1 MIKIKVN
8 QIKMNIKHSIDDVVK
23 EALKK
28 AHTQKNNLVS
38 YKIIKKSIDARKS
51 PIYIYAVQLE
61 LNKYNLKKLPK
72 DVSIV
77 KKEEKYIYNVT
88 GNKKL
93 EKPPVVVGFGPAGM
107 FCGYLLAKAG
117 YNPIIIERGKDV
129 DSRIIDVE
137 EFWKTGKLN
146 TESNVQFGE
155 GGAGTFSD
163 GKLNTG
169 IKDKNGRQNFVLETF
184 VKCGA
189 SENIMYDSK
198 PHIGTDILQIVV
210 KNLRKEIESLGGKI
224 FFESKLTNI
233 EKEGNFYNL
242 EINNSEKIQSQICI
256 LAIGHS
262 ARDTFEMLYNKS
274 FPMEQKPFA
283 IGVRVEH
290 LQDMINKS
298 QYGVDDCEGL
308 PAAPYKLTYNTKNKR
323 GVYSFCM
330 CPGGCVV
337 NASSEDKRLAV
348 NGMSYSARDGKNANS
363 AIVTTITPN
372 DFESKHPLAGM
383 YLQRELEEKAF
394 NEGNGA
400 IPVQLYGDFV
410 NNKISHEFR
419 NVIPDIKG
427 KYSFANIKNVLPKYI
442 CDSIEEAMPY
452 FGKKIQGFDNKDTVF
467 AAIESRTSSPVRII
481 REDDFQSVF
490 KGIYPCGEGAGYAGG
505 ITSAAIDGIKVFE
518 SIISEFR
525 P

>member
-1 MIKIKVN
+1 M
-8 QIKMNIKHSIDDVVK
+8 
-23 EALKK
+23 
-28 AHTQKNNLVS
+28 
-38 YKIIKKSIDARKS
+38 
-51 PIYIYAVQLE
+51 
-61 LNKYNLKKLPK
+61 
-72 DVSIV
+72 
-77 KKEEKYIYNVT
+77 
-88 GNKKL
+88 
-93 EKPPVVVGFGPAGM
+93 
-107 FCGYLLAKAG
+107 
-117 YNPIIIERGKDV
+117 
-129 DSRIIDVE
+129 
-137 EFWKTGKLN
+137 
-146 TESNVQFGE
+146 
-155 GGAGTFSD
+155 
-163 GKLNTG
+163 
-169 IKDKNGRQNFVLETF
+169 
-184 VKCGA
+184 
-189 SENIMYDSK
+189 
-198 PHIGTDILQIVV
+198 
-210 KNLRKEIESLGGKI
+210 
-224 FFESKLTNI
+224 
-233 EKEGNFYNL
+233 
-242 EINNSEKIQSQICI
+242 
-256 LAIGHS
+256 AIGHS

-298 QYGVDDCEGL
+298 QYGVDNCEGL
-308 PAAPYKLTYNTKNKR
+308 PAAPYKLTYNTKSKR

-348 NGMSYSARDGKNANS
+348 NGMSYSARGGKNANS

-394 NEGNGA
+394 NEGKGA

-410 NNKISHEFR
+410 NNKISHEFG

-490 KGIYPCGEGAGYAGG
+490 KGVYPCGEGAGYAGG